1 MSRIRNITTRIPVI
15 KAHDVINPHRDEM
28 RGRVAQKITLADQY
42 QKIGDRVVRYRVAID
57 GSYLVQ
63 STMEAEVW
71 TDAGW
76 TNLVTLQP
84 EVEFYIV
91 SGPDVAATDPT
102 SRELARLFVPEK
114 AAYAAQS
121 WQKVYDLLAAEA
133 KKVLDAI
140 G

>member
-1 MSRIRNITTRIPVI
+1 MSKNINSRVPVIDADDLLSPHSDDARGRIPQRI
-15 KAHDVINPHRDEM
+15 A
-28 RGRVAQKITLADQY
+28 LADQY

-57 GSYLVQ
+57 GSYLMQ

-76 TNLVTLQP
+76 TNLVTLRP
-84 EVEFYIV
+84 EVEFYII
-91 SGPDVAATDPT
+91 SGPDVAATDPE
-102 SRELARLFVPEK
+102 SRELTRLFHANK

-121 WQKVYDLLAAEA
+121 YQKVYALLAAEA
-133 KKVLDAI
+133 KKVLSAI

>member
-1 MSRIRNITTRIPVI
+1 MTKNITTRVPVI
-15 KAHDVINPHRDEM
+15 KADDILSPHSDDA
-28 RGRVAQKITLADQY
+28 RGRIPQKLTLADQY
-42 QKIGDRVVRYRVAID
+42 QKIGDWVVRYRVAID

-91 SGPDVAATDPT
+91 SRPDVAATDPK
-102 SRELARLFVPEK
+102 SRELCRLFHPSK
-114 AAYAAQS
+114 ADYAAQS
-121 WQKVYDLLAAEA
+121 YQKVYALLAAEA

>member
-1 MSRIRNITTRIPVI
+1 MSRTRNITTRIPAI
-15 KAHDVINPHRDEM
+15 KAHDVLNPYKGEM
-28 RGRVAQKITLADQY
+28 RGRVSQKVALADQY
-42 QKIGDRVVRYRVAID
+42 QKIGDWVVRYRVAID

-91 SGPDVAATDPT
+91 NGPDVAATDPQ
-102 SRELARLFVPEK
+102 SRELTRLFDAEN

-121 WQKVYDLLAAEA
+121 YQKVYDLLAAEA
-133 KKVLDAI
+133 KKVLAAI

>member
-1 MSRIRNITTRIPVI
+1 MSKNITTGVPAI
-15 KAHDVINPHRDEM
+15 KAHDVLSPHRDET
-28 RGRVAQKITLADQY
+28 RGRVAQRIALADQY
-42 QKIGDRVVRYRVAID
+42 QKIGDWVVRYRVAID

-76 TNLVTLQP
+76 TNLVTLRP

-91 SGPDVAATDPT
+91 SGPDVAATDPK
-102 SRELARLFVPEK
+102 SRELTRLFHESK

-121 WQKVYDLLAAEA
+121 YQKVYALLAAEA
-133 KKVLDAI
+133 GKVLAAI